1 MNFGLYRE
9 MLRITPIRRVLLIG
23 MIARFPHSAAGVLLT
38 LHVVNTM
45 DKGYAA
51 AGAVA
56 AVVTIGIAVGA
67 PWRGR
72 RVDTVGLRRALIP
85 SVIAEATIWS
95 IAPHASFEWLLVLA
109 LIGGLFTLPV
119 FSVVRQSLGVLATGE
134 QRRTAFALDSIA
146 TELVFMMGPA
156 LGAVIATQISSV
168 IGLTAVG
175 LSAAVAGLLLIWF
188 NPPTRSLEPRNSVT
202 AADEQ
207 DAAAAAAVAV
217 APANVQEAP
226 MELTGAGLPKG
237 PQNLFGRLRNG
248 VAGNFGWFNPS
259 VAVVFAVAVGAGL
272 LLSSTDVGMVAS
284 VEAGGN
290 PSEVGIVF
298 VAWCAASAVGGI
310 VYGAMD
316 RRISPMLLLLA
327 MAVLT
332 IPMAFAT
339 GTLSLA
345 LLSIPAGLLCAPV
358 LSSASE
364 RVADLVSE
372 ERRGEAM
379 GWYGSSMTAGTALG
393 APVAGLAID
402 VIGPWS
408 GFLMAGGAASLLVLA
423 TLAVRWF
430 VRRPAANAKTGSA
443 L

>member
-9 MLRITPIRRVLLIG
+9 MLRNAPIRRLLLVG

-85 SVIAEATIWS
+85 SVIAEAVIWS
-95 IAPHASFEWLLVLA
+95 VAPHASFQWLLVLA
-109 LIGGLFTLPV
+109 LIGGVFTLPV

-146 TELVFMMGPA
+146 TELIFMMGPA

-168 IGLTAVG
+168 VGLTAVG

-188 NPPTRSLEPRNSVT
+188 NPPTRTAEPQDAVT
-202 AADEQ
+202 AEDEQ
-207 DAAAAAAVAV
+207 DAAASAAISV
-217 APANVQEAP
+217 APANVQDAP
-226 MELTGAGLPKG
+226 MELTGAGLPGG
-237 PQNLFGRLRNG
+237 PQNVFTRLGRGL
-248 VAGNFGWFNPS
+248 AGNFGWLTAS

-272 LLSSTDVGMVAS
+272 LLSSTDVGIVAL

-298 VAWCAASAVGGI
+298 VAWCAASAVGGV
-310 VYGAMD
+310 VYGAMN
-316 RRISPMLLLLA
+316 RRISPMILLLA

-379 GWYGSSMTAGTALG
+379 GWYGSAMTAGTALG

-408 GFLMAGGAASLLVLA
+408 GFVMAGGAAAALVLV
-423 TLAVRWF
+423 TLS
-430 VRRPAANAKTGSA
+430 VRRLVRRRPVEA
-443 L
+443 

>member
-9 MLRITPIRRVLLIG
+9 MLRIAPIRRLLLVG

-72 RVDTVGLRRALIP
+72 RVDTVGLRRALVP
-85 SVIAEATIWS
+85 SVIAEAVIWS
-95 IAPHASFEWLLVLA
+95 LAPHASFEWLLVLA
-109 LIGGLFTLPV
+109 LIGGVFTLPV
-119 FSVVRQSLGVLATGE
+119 FSVVRQSLGVLAAGE

-146 TELVFMMGPA
+146 TELIFMMGPA
-156 LGAVIATQISSV
+156 LGAVVATQISSV
-168 IGLTAVG
+168 VGLTAVG

-188 NPPTRSLEPRNSVT
+188 NPPTRTAEPQDAVT
-202 AADEQ
+202 AVDEQ
-207 DAAAAAAVAV
+207 EAAASAAISV
-217 APANVQEAP
+217 APANVQDAS
-226 MELTGAGLPKG
+226 MELTGASLPGG
-237 PQNLFGRLRNG
+237 PQNVFTRLSRG
-248 VAGNFGWFNPS
+248 LRGNFGWLTAS

-272 LLSSTDVGMVAS
+272 LLSSTDVGIVAL

-298 VAWCAASAVGGI
+298 VAWCAASAVGGL
-310 VYGAMD
+310 VYGAMK
-316 RRISPMLLLLA
+316 RRISPMFLLLA
-327 MAVLT
+327 LAVLT
-332 IPMAFAT
+332 MPMAFAT
-339 GTLSLA
+339 NTLSLA
-345 LLSIPAGLLCAPV
+345 LLSVPAGLLCAPV
-358 LSSASE
+358 LSAASE

-379 GWYGSSMTAGTALG
+379 GWYGSAMTAGTALG

-402 VIGPWS
+402 VIGPWA
-408 GFLMAGGAASLLVLA
+408 GFLLAGGAAAALVLV
-423 TLAVRWF
+423 TLSVRRF
-430 VRRPAANAKTGSA
+430 VRRHPAVA
-443 L
+443 

>member
-9 MLRITPIRRVLLIG
+9 MLRNAPIRRLLLVG

-85 SVIAEATIWS
+85 SVIAEAVIWS
-95 IAPHASFEWLLVLA
+95 LAPHASFQWLLVLA
-109 LIGGLFTLPV
+109 LIGGVFTLPV

-146 TELVFMMGPA
+146 TELIFMMGPA

-168 IGLTAVG
+168 VGLTAVG

-188 NPPTRSLEPRNSVT
+188 NPPTRTAEPQDAVT
-202 AADEQ
+202 AEDEQ
-207 DAAAAAAVAV
+207 DAAASAVISV
-217 APANVQEAP
+217 APANVQDAP
-226 MELTGAGLPKG
+226 MELTGAGLPGG
-237 PQNLFGRLRNG
+237 PQNMFTRLGRGL
-248 VAGNFGWFNPS
+248 AGNFGWLTAS

-272 LLSSTDVGMVAS
+272 LLSSTDVGIVAL

-298 VAWCAASAVGGI
+298 VAWCAASAVGGV
-310 VYGAMD
+310 VYGAMN

-379 GWYGSSMTAGTALG
+379 GWYGSAMTAGTALG

-408 GFLMAGGAASLLVLA
+408 GFVMAGGAAAALVLV
-423 TLAVRWF
+423 TLS
-430 VRRPAANAKTGSA
+430 VRRLVRRRPVEA
-443 L
+443 

>member
-9 MLRITPIRRVLLIG
+9 MLRNAPIRRLLLVG
-23 MIARFPHSAAGVLLT
+23 MVARFPHSAAGVLLT

-85 SVIAEATIWS
+85 SVIAEAVIWS
-95 IAPHASFEWLLVLA
+95 LAPHASFQWLLVLA
-109 LIGGLFTLPV
+109 LVGGVFTLPV

-146 TELVFMMGPA
+146 TELIFMMGPA

-168 IGLTAVG
+168 VGLTAVG

-188 NPPTRSLEPRNSVT
+188 NPPTRTAEPQDAVT
-202 AADEQ
+202 AVDEQ
-207 DAAAAAAVAV
+207 DAAAAAAISV
-217 APANVQEAP
+217 APANVQDAP
-226 MELTGAGLPKG
+226 MELTGAGLPGG
-237 PQNLFGRLRNG
+237 PQNVFTRLGRGL
-248 VAGNFGWFNPS
+248 AGNFGWLTAS

-272 LLSSTDVGMVAS
+272 LLSSTDVGIVAL

-298 VAWCAASAVGGI
+298 VAWCAASAVGGV
-310 VYGAMD
+310 VYGAMN
-316 RRISPMLLLLA
+316 RRISPMILLLA

-332 IPMAFAT
+332 MPMAFAT

-379 GWYGSSMTAGTALG
+379 GWYGSAMTAGTALG

-408 GFLMAGGAASLLVLA
+408 GFVMAGGAAAALVLV
-423 TLAVRWF
+423 TLS
-430 VRRPAANAKTGSA
+430 VRRVMRRRPVGA
-443 L
+443 

>member
-9 MLRITPIRRVLLIG
+9 MLRNAPIRRLLLVG
-23 MIARFPHSAAGVLLT
+23 MVARFPHSAAGVLLT

-85 SVIAEATIWS
+85 SVIAEAVIWS
-95 IAPHASFEWLLVLA
+95 LAPHASFQWLLVLA
-109 LIGGLFTLPV
+109 LVGGVFTLPV

-146 TELVFMMGPA
+146 TELIFMMGPA

-168 IGLTAVG
+168 VGLTAVG

-188 NPPTRSLEPRNSVT
+188 NPPTRTAEPQDAVT
-202 AADEQ
+202 AVDEQ
-207 DAAAAAAVAV
+207 DAAAAAAISV
-217 APANVQEAP
+217 APANVQDAP
-226 MELTGAGLPKG
+226 MELTGAGLPGG
-237 PQNLFGRLRNG
+237 PQNVFTRLGRGL
-248 VAGNFGWFNPS
+248 AGNFGWLTAS

-272 LLSSTDVGMVAS
+272 LLSSTDVGIVAL

-298 VAWCAASAVGGI
+298 VAWCAASAVGGV
-310 VYGAMD
+310 VYGAMN
-316 RRISPMLLLLA
+316 RRISPMILLLA

-332 IPMAFAT
+332 MPMAFAT

-379 GWYGSSMTAGTALG
+379 GWYGSAMTAGTALG

-408 GFLMAGGAASLLVLA
+408 GFVMAGGAAAALVLV
-423 TLAVRWF
+423 TLS
-430 VRRPAANAKTGSA
+430 VRRLMRRRPVTA
-443 L
+443 

>member
-9 MLRITPIRRVLLIG
+9 MLRIAPIRRLLLVG
-23 MIARFPHSAAGVLLT
+23 MVARFPHSAAGVLLT

-109 LIGGLFTLPV
+109 LIGGVFTLPV

-146 TELVFMMGPA
+146 TELVFMVGPA

-168 IGLTAVG
+168 VGLTAVG
-175 LSAAVAGLLLIWF
+175 LSAAVSGLLLIWF
-188 NPPTRSLEPRNSVT
+188 NPPTRTAEPKDAVT
-202 AADEQ
+202 AVDEQ
-207 DAAAAAAVAV
+207 EAAASAVINV
-217 APANVQEAP
+217 APANVQDAP
-226 MELTGAGLPKG
+226 MELTGAGLPGG
-237 PQNLFGRLRNG
+237 PQNLLTRLGRGL
-248 VAGNFGWFNPS
+248 AGNFGWLTAS

-272 LLSSTDVGMVAS
+272 LLSSTDVGIVAL

-298 VAWCAASAVGGI
+298 VAWCAASAVGGV
-310 VYGAMD
+310 VYGAMNK
-316 RRISPMLLLLA
+316 RISPMVLLLA

-332 IPMAFAT
+332 MPMGLAT

-372 ERRGEAM
+372 DRRGEAM
-379 GWYGSSMTAGTALG
+379 GWYGSAMTAGTALG

-402 VIGPWS
+402 VIGPWA
-408 GFLMAGGAASLLVLA
+408 GFLMAGGAAGVLVLV
-423 TLAVRWF
+423 TLSVRRL
-430 VRRPAANAKTGSA
+430 VRRPAA

>member
-9 MLRITPIRRVLLIG
+9 MLRIAPIRRVLLIG

-85 SVIAEATIWS
+85 SVIAEAVIWS
-95 IAPHASFEWLLVLA
+95 IAPHASFQWLLVLA
-109 LIGGLFTLPV
+109 LIGGVFTLPV

-146 TELVFMMGPA
+146 TELIFMMGPA
-156 LGAVIATQISSV
+156 LGAVIATRSSV

-175 LSAAVAGLLLIWF
+175 VSSAVAGLLLIWF
-188 NPPTRSLEPRNSVT
+188 NPPTRTVEPRNAVT

-207 DAAAAAAVAV
+207 EAAAAAAVAV

-226 MELTGAGLPKG
+226 MELTGAGLPGG

-248 VAGNFGWFNPS
+248 LAGSFGWFTPS
-259 VAVVFAVAVGAGL
+259 VAVVFAVSVGAGL
-272 LLSSTDVGMVAS
+272 LLSSTDVGIVAL

-310 VYGAMD
+310 LYGAMN

-332 IPMAFAT
+332 MPMAFAT
-339 GTLSLA
+339 STLSLA

-408 GFLMAGGAASLLVLA
+408 GFLMAGGSAALLALV
-423 TLAVRWF
+423 TLTVRWF
-430 VRRPAANAKTGSA
+430 VRRPEPVR
-443 L
+443 

>member
-1 MNFGLYRE
+1 
-9 MLRITPIRRVLLIG
+9 MLRIAPIRRLLLVG
-23 MIARFPHSAAGVLLT
+23 MVARFPHSAAGVLLT

-109 LIGGLFTLPV
+109 LIGGVFTLPV

-146 TELVFMMGPA
+146 TELVFMVGPA

-168 IGLTAVG
+168 VGLTAVG
-175 LSAAVAGLLLIWF
+175 LSAAVSGLLLIWF
-188 NPPTRSLEPRNSVT
+188 NPPTRTAEPKDAVT
-202 AADEQ
+202 AVDEQ
-207 DAAAAAAVAV
+207 EAAASAVINV
-217 APANVQEAP
+217 APANVQDAP
-226 MELTGAGLPKG
+226 MELTGAGLPGG
-237 PQNLFGRLRNG
+237 PQNLLTRLGRGL
-248 VAGNFGWFNPS
+248 AGNFGWLTAS

-272 LLSSTDVGMVAS
+272 LLSSTDVGIVAL

-298 VAWCAASAVGGI
+298 VAWCAASAVGGV
-310 VYGAMD
+310 VYGAMNK
-316 RRISPMLLLLA
+316 RISPMVLLLA

-332 IPMAFAT
+332 MPMGLAT

-372 ERRGEAM
+372 DRRGEAM
-379 GWYGSSMTAGTALG
+379 GWYGSAMTAGTALG

-402 VIGPWS
+402 VIGPWA
-408 GFLMAGGAASLLVLA
+408 GFLMAGGAAGVLVLV
-423 TLAVRWF
+423 TLSVRRL
-430 VRRPAANAKTGSA
+430 VRRPAA

>member
-9 MLRITPIRRVLLIG
+9 MLRNAPIRRLLLVG

-85 SVIAEATIWS
+85 SVIAEAVIWS
-95 IAPHASFEWLLVLA
+95 LAPHASFQWLLVLA
-109 LIGGLFTLPV
+109 LIGGVFTLPV

-146 TELVFMMGPA
+146 TELIFMMGPA

-168 IGLTAVG
+168 VGLTAVG

-188 NPPTRSLEPRNSVT
+188 NPPTRTAEPEDAVT
-202 AADEQ
+202 AEDEQ
-207 DAAAAAAVAV
+207 DAAASAAISV
-217 APANVQEAP
+217 APANVQDAA
-226 MELTGAGLPKG
+226 MELTGAGLPGG
-237 PQNLFGRLRNG
+237 PQNVFTRLAG
-248 VAGNFGWFNPS
+248 GLAGNFGWLTAS

-272 LLSSTDVGMVAS
+272 LLSSTDVGIVAL

-298 VAWCAASAVGGI
+298 VAWCAASAVGGV
-310 VYGAMD
+310 VYGAMN

-332 IPMAFAT
+332 MPMAFAT

-345 LLSIPAGLLCAPV
+345 LLSIPGGLLCAPV

-379 GWYGSSMTAGTALG
+379 GWYGSAMTAGTALG

-408 GFLMAGGAASLLVLA
+408 GFVMAGGAAALLVLL
-423 TLAVRWF
+423 TLSVRRF
-430 VRRPAANAKTGSA
+430 VRRPSA
-443 L
+443 VA

>member
-9 MLRITPIRRVLLIG
+9 MLRIAPIRRLLLVG
-23 MIARFPHSAAGVLLT
+23 MVARFPHSAAGVLLT

-72 RVDTVGLRRALIP
+72 RVDTVGVRRALIP

-109 LIGGLFTLPV
+109 LIGGVFTLPV

-146 TELVFMMGPA
+146 TELVFMVGPA

-168 IGLTAVG
+168 VGLTAVG
-175 LSAAVAGLLLIWF
+175 LSAAVSGLLLIWF
-188 NPPTRSLEPRNSVT
+188 NPPTRTAEPKDAVT
-202 AADEQ
+202 AVDEQ
-207 DAAAAAAVAV
+207 EAAASAVINV
-217 APANVQEAP
+217 APANVQDAP
-226 MELTGAGLPKG
+226 MELTGAGLPGG
-237 PQNLFGRLRNG
+237 PQNLLTRLGRGL
-248 VAGNFGWFNPS
+248 AGNFGWLTAS

-272 LLSSTDVGMVAS
+272 LLSSTDVGIVAL

-298 VAWCAASAVGGI
+298 VAWCAASAVGGV
-310 VYGAMD
+310 VYGAMNK
-316 RRISPMLLLLA
+316 RISPMVLLLA

-332 IPMAFAT
+332 MPMGLAT

-372 ERRGEAM
+372 DRRGEAM
-379 GWYGSSMTAGTALG
+379 GWYGSAMTAGTALG

-402 VIGPWS
+402 VIGPWA
-408 GFLMAGGAASLLVLA
+408 GFLMAGGAAGVLVLV
-423 TLAVRWF
+423 TLSVRRL
-430 VRRPAANAKTGSA
+430 VRRPAA

>member
-9 MLRITPIRRVLLIG
+9 MLRIAPIRRLLIVG

-45 DKGYAA
+45 DRGYAA

-72 RVDTVGLRRALIP
+72 RVDTIGLRKALIP
-85 SVIAEATIWS
+85 SVIAEAVIWS
-95 IAPHASFEWLLVLA
+95 TAPHVSFEWLLVLA
-109 LIGGLFTLPV
+109 LVGGVFTLPV

-146 TELVFMMGPA
+146 TELIFMMGPA

-188 NPPTRSLEPRNSVT
+188 NPPTRSPEPEKAVT
-202 AADEQ
+202 AVDEQ
-207 DAAAAAAVAV
+207 EAAAATAVAV
-217 APANVQEAP
+217 APANIQEAP
-226 MELTGAGLPKG
+226 MELTGAGLPDG
-237 PQNLFGRLRNG
+237 PQNMFERLRHG
-248 VAGNFGWFNPS
+248 VAGNFTWFSPA
-259 VAVVFAVAVGAGL
+259 VAVVFAVAIGAGL
-272 LLSSTDVGMVAS
+272 LLSSTDVGIVAS

-298 VAWCAASAVGGI
+298 VAWCAASAIGGI
-310 VYGAMD
+310 VYGAMK
-316 RRISPMLLLLA
+316 RRFSPMSLLLT

-332 IPMAFAT
+332 MPMAFAT
-339 GTLSLA
+339 DTLSLA

-358 LSSASE
+358 LSAASE
-364 RVADLVSE
+364 RVADLVAE
-372 ERRGEAM
+372 NRRGEAM

-408 GFLMAGGAASLLVLA
+408 GFLLAGGAAAVLVLA
-423 TLAVRWF
+423 TLSARRLFLRSAPVR
-430 VRRPAANAKTGSA
+430 
-443 L
+443 

>member
-9 MLRITPIRRVLLIG
+9 MLRIAPIRRVLLIG

-45 DKGYAA
+45 DRGYAA

-85 SVIAEATIWS
+85 SVIAEAVIWS

-109 LIGGLFTLPV
+109 LIGGVFTLPV

-146 TELVFMMGPA
+146 TELIFMMGPA
-156 LGAVIATQISSV
+156 LGAVIATRSSV
-168 IGLTAVG
+168 VGLTAVG
-175 LSAAVAGLLLIWF
+175 VSSAVAGVLLMWF
-188 NPPTRSLEPRNSVT
+188 NPPTRSAEPRNAVT

-217 APANVQEAP
+217 IPANVQEAP
-226 MELTGAGLPKG
+226 MELTGAGLPDG

-248 VAGNFGWFNPS
+248 LAGNFGWFTPS
-259 VAVVFAVAVGAGL
+259 VAVVFAVSVGAGL
-272 LLSSTDVGMVAS
+272 LLSSTDVGIVAL
-284 VEAGGN
+284 VETGGN

-298 VAWCAASAVGGI
+298 VAWCAASAIGGI
-310 VYGAMD
+310 LYGAMN
-316 RRISPMLLLLA
+316 RRIPPMLLLLT

-332 IPMAFAT
+332 MPMAFAT

-345 LLSIPAGLLCAPV
+345 LLCIPAGLLCAPV

-408 GFLMAGGAASLLVLA
+408 GFLMAGGAASLLVLL
-423 TLAVRWF
+423 TLTVRRF
-430 VRRPAANAKTGSA
+430 VRRPVGAA
-443 L
+443 